1 MSQYRAQFL
10 PQGGLM
16 GERLQKTISL
26 YRAQNKS
33 LHEHKNSAGTLEV
46 RDPKSSELD
55 PYTQS
60 TP

>member
-46 RDPKSSELD
+46 RDPKSYELD
-55 PYTQS
+55 PYT
-60 TP
+60 